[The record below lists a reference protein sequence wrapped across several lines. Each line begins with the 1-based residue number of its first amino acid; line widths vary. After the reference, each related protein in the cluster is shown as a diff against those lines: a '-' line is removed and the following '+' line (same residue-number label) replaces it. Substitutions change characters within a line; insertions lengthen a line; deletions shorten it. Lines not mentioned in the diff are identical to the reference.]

1 MLEYLPLA
9 VALGGSSLAAAWD
22 LKTTEIPDNI
32 PHAMIAIAI
41 IFYAAQS
48 YLAGSYWP
56 LLNSLMV
63 GLGLL
68 ALGFVMY
75 FTGQWG
81 GGDAKILAAVGF
93 LVPTFQTQSFFLPF
107 AASYLVNVFLV
118 GAAYM
123 IVYAIAVA
131 VINKKIMAEFFRG
144 MKASKNV
151 FLFGSVALFAALL
164 AANFFMLKSFGFS
177 LSAAE
182 IVSNSIFPLAATV
195 ALFVMWKFAKI
206 VEDVGFKKKIKVS
219 QLKVGD
225 VLLESKV
232 WDGVTEKQLKKI
244 KSSGKK
250 YVVIKEGVRFAPA
263 FPLALLFTLYFG
275 DAFLLL
281 IKFLA

>member
-1 MLEYLPLA
+1 MFEYLPFA

-32 PHAMIAIAI
+32 PHAMIVIAI

-93 LVPTFQTQSFFLPF
+93 LVPTFHTQNIFLPF
-107 AASYLVNVFLV
+107 AVSYLANVFLV

-123 IVYAIAVA
+123 IIYALAIALM
-131 VINKKIMAEFFRG
+131 NRKIITEFFKS

-151 FLFGSVALFAALL
+151 FLFGSVILFATLI
-164 AANFFMLKSFGFS
+164 AANFFILKFLDLSFS
-177 LSAAE
+177 LAALL
-182 IVSNSIFPLAATV
+182 SNSVLPLVATI
-195 ALFVMWKFAKI
+195 ALFTMWKFAKI
-206 VEDVGFKKKIKVS
+206 VEDVGFKKKVKVS
-219 QLKVGD
+219 QLKLGD
-225 VLLESKV
+225 VLSESKV
-232 WDGVTEKQLKKI
+232 WDGITAKEIKKI
-244 KSSGKK
+244 RSSGKK
-250 YVVIKEGVRFAPA
+250 YVWVKEGVRFAPA

-281 IKFLA
+281 MKFLA